1 MQTSEV
7 APMATDESEQRDPQ
21 SRVEAAIDCYLSGHD
36 TERSVEI
43 GDELHLLC
51 EDCDPEVSR

>member
-1 MQTSEV
+1 MNS
-7 APMATDESEQRDPQ
+7 DKSEQRDPQ

-51 EDCDPEVSR
+51 EDCDPEVAR

>member
-1 MQTSEV
+1 MNS
-7 APMATDESEQRDPQ
+7 DKSEQRDPQ
-21 SRVEAAIDCYLSGHD
+21 SRVEAAIECYLAAHD

-51 EDCDPEVSR
+51 EDCDPEVA